1 MSSSNMFDNIY
12 RKKTDDELKSIVI
25 NRNYSDDTILCAITI
40 LKERE
45 IFLDNFD
52 QIEQE
57 LIAKRNNRVVAQVSQ
72 DRYSTGFYRFIAL
85 IIDGLI
91 LGIAGWFLK
100 FYSNLESLLL
110 AEIISLIHLALPY
123 LYNIVLHG
131 YCGQTF
137 GKMVMGVKIY
147 DKSEKKLISYK
158 QALIRDIVPLSIL
171 VFLQLMALFVPNS
184 WGIFMFISFVMSFIL
199 LSWSI
204 LEIITMLFDSKKRAL
219 HDFIAGTVV
228 LKVNS

>member
-1 MSSSNMFDNIY
+1 MFDNIY
-12 RKKTDDELKSIVI
+12 RKKSDDELKSIVI
-25 NRNYSDDTILCAITI
+25 NKNYSDDSILCALNI
-40 LKERE
+40 LKERQ

-52 QIEQE
+52 EIEQE
-57 LIAKRNNRVVAQVSQ
+57 LIAKRNNRVVAEVSQ
-72 DRYSTGFYRFIAL
+72 ERYSTGFDRFIAL
-85 IIDGLI
+85 IIDGFI
-91 LGIAGWFLK
+91 LGIVGLFFK
-100 FYSNLESLLL
+100 FYSEVESLLL
-110 AEIISLIHLALPY
+110 AGIISLIHLALPY

-137 GKMVMGVKIY
+137 GKMAMGVKIY

-158 QALIRDIVPLSIL
+158 QALIRDIVPLSLL
-171 VFLQLMALFVPNS
+171 VIIQLLTQFVVTNS
-184 WGIFMFISFVMSFIL
+184 WGIFVYISFVMTFIL

-204 LEIITMLFDSKKRAL
+204 LEIITMLFDSKKRAI